1 MTGWTRAHAW
11 ERRGDTKRPE
21 GPKGHREVGDQ
32 RDTCLRKARGTHLDK
47 AWDPVFRA
55 RLSNLGGT
63 EIGCFQSWGLARP
76 TSAVLTS
83 VFHPLWVLG
92 AWPLELRL

>member
-11 ERRGDTKRPE
+11 ERRGDTK

-32 RDTCLRKARGTHLDK
+32 QDTCLRKARGTHLDK

-55 RLSNLGGT
+55 RLS
-63 EIGCFQSWGLARP
+63 
-76 TSAVLTS
+76 
-83 VFHPLWVLG
+83 
-92 AWPLELRL
+92 